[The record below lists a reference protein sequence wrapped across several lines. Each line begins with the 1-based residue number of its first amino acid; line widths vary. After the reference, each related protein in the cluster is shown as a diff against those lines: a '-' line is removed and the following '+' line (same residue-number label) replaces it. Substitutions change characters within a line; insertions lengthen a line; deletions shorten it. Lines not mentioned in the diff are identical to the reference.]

1 MKMKDYTKCEWC
13 GVSDGDPM
21 SGEALLGS
29 LKTIHAKCY
38 TAFNRSDN
46 QSQRVMGVLNDFFAK
61 EIKRK

>member
-1 MKMKDYTKCEWC
+1 
-13 GVSDGDPM
+13 M